1 MTDAG
6 NARVQSGEPLWQA
19 KPVGIVGMGLIGGSL
34 GLDLMAQG
42 AQVRAL
48 VHRPATAER
57 ARHRQLATDV
67 STDPGVLEGCG
78 LVVLALPLD
87 RLLDPSTEWLKAVSH
102 GAVITD
108 VGSVKAPVLERW
120 HSRVPRFVASHP
132 MAGTAEAGVEA
143 GVAGLFAGRPWVA
156 TPTATT
162 DPDALAEVRR
172 LGEAVGA
179 HWLTCDAR
187 SHDQAVALI
196 SHLPVLVGAALLQAA
211 HGEAADAGGAL
222 PALVRALAS
231 SGFADT
237 TRVGGGN
244 PELGSLMARTNRA
257 ALLTALATYRQSLE
271 ELEAQLQAGQWDA
284 LQGALEEAHQLRPEF
299 L

>member
-57 ARHRQLATDV
+57 ARQRQLATDV

-87 RLLDPSTEWLKAVSH
+87 RLLDPAQGLVAALPPE
-102 GAVITD
+102 AVITD

-120 HSRVPRFVASHP
+120 HSRVARFVASHP

-143 GVAGLFAGRPWVA
+143 GVAGLFAGRSWGYVGG
-156 TPTATT
+156 
-162 DPDALAEVRR
+162 
-172 LGEAVGA
+172 LGQHPSRFG
-179 HWLTCDAR
+179 
-187 SHDQAVALI
+187 
-196 SHLPVLVGAALLQAA
+196 PFG
-211 HGEAADAGGAL
+211 
-222 PALVRALAS
+222 LAS
-231 SGFADT
+231 RTPLAGLWLCGDAIYPGEGTAGVSLSA
-237 TRVGGGN
+237 
-244 PELGSLMARTNRA
+244 LMAARQ
-257 ALLTALATYRQSLE
+257 LLASRGKRLCMA
-271 ELEAQLQAGQWDA
+271 EAKRSKGLG
-284 LQGALEEAHQLRPEF
+284 
-299 L
+299 